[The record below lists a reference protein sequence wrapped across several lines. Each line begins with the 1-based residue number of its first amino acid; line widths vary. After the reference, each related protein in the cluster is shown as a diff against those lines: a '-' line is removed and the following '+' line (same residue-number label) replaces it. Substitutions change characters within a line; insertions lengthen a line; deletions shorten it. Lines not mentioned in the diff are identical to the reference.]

1 MKLTEFHIP
10 CRNRGYLLRGEDD
23 DDDEK
28 KTEEDE
34 SLGTH
39 FLVDQKKKNIFGDWM
54 RNNFAG
60 FQMYL
65 QKDITQSIGL
75 ESRYLNSKSVHTIW

>member
-10 CRNRGYLLRGEDD
+10 CRNRGYLLRGEED

-39 FLVDQKKKNIFGDWM
+39 FLVD
-54 RNNFAG
+54 
-60 FQMYL
+60 
-65 QKDITQSIGL
+65 
-75 ESRYLNSKSVHTIW
+75 